1 MRSEPSCVFV
11 CCIEWQ
17 INMANLS
24 SFVIDQNQFVSL
36 KDKLEVNS
44 DQFLNDEERLHYLE
58 LEYKKLNE
66 EVVVDDVITAP
77 SSSSKK
83 VDDKDLP
90 PIVFVTLLPS

>member
-1 MRSEPSCVFV
+1 MG
-11 CCIEWQ
+11 
-17 INMANLS
+17 NLN
-24 SFVIDQNQFVSL
+24 SFMIDQNQFVSL
-36 KDKLEVNS
+36 KDKLEVNT

-58 LEYKKLNE
+58 LEYKKSIE

-90 PIVFVTLLPS
+90 PIVFVTFIFKTIIKISTFTTKYTTSS